1 MKSDPRDIKF
11 RLIIMTKEV
20 KKPLLHSKLERFAR
34 LKKLAAKLVPTKATT
49 GLLIVSHLPDGF
61 DEFSLRNFFKQFG
74 HILRVKLSRGKKSGR
89 SRGYG
94 FLEFEERET
103 AVAAAEAMHGFLMF
117 GKQLVCRVV
126 DEVVPYAFTPCKR
139 NPTDPYPE
147 FRQRYNTPQT
157 PEEVGLRVKGM
168 LEREEKLREKLRSQ
182 GIDYEFPGFQA
193 LVNSA
198 SH

>member
-1 MKSDPRDIKF
+1 
-11 RLIIMTKEV
+11 MTKEA

-34 LKKLAAKLVPTKATT
+34 LKKLAAKLVPAKATT

-61 DEFSLRNFFKQFG
+61 DEFALKNFFKQFG
-74 HILRVKLSRGKKSGR
+74 RILRVKLSRGKKSGR

-126 DEVVPYAFTPCKR
+126 DEVAPYAFTPCKR
-139 NPTDPYPE
+139 HPKDPYPE
-147 FRQRYNTPQT
+147 FRTRYNSVQT
-157 PEEVGLRVKGM
+157 PEEVLVRVKGM
-168 LEREEKLREKLRSQ
+168 LEREAKLKETLRSQ
-182 GIDYEFPGFQA
+182 QIDYEFPGFKA
-193 LVNSA
+193 LVSTT